1 MDSDAAENCFALKQ
15 FPSAI
20 NAANTST
27 MQTRTFNFFIARASR
42 NSVLNTECVLLI
54 SNVFPPI
61 PTHPPIATST
71 PKAASSTLKIAG
83 SPMAPLH
90 AAEHFQ
96 LRSGFPRVAW
106 LRPCPD
112 ANSLNL
118 HRLHPYIAPKRPAK
132 VSFAKRLWS
141 FFDTFLR
148 RFAKQTEFF
157 FCFCP
162 TALVFSILAPR
173 RLASPCGLKRR
184 GVIPSPLALM
194 RLPIFPLRETNP
206 TAQIYRG
213 SPFPFGRSSR
223 RLPLQICADGVLPSY
238 VRVFA
243 VMCVRMCA
251 FSPHCVR
258 LPVVIASATGARRRF
273 LRHSRAADA

>member
-1 MDSDAAENCFALKQ
+1 MCPSDLECFSTNSNPSAHRDFHAKSCFQHAENRRL
-15 FPSAI
+15 PYGSA
-20 NAANTST
+20 SRR
-27 MQTRTFNFFIARASR
+27 RTFSTSVGLSPRRLAASLSR
-42 NSVLNTECVLLI
+42 CKFPESASTASV
-54 SNVFPPI
+54 
-61 PTHPPIATST
+61 HR
-71 PKAASSTLKIAG
+71 PKAPRKGFVCKKTL
-83 SPMAPLH
+83 
-90 AAEHFQ
+90 
-96 LRSGFPRVAW
+96 V
-106 LRPCPD
+106 
-112 ANSLNL
+112 
-118 HRLHPYIAPKRPAK
+118 
-132 VSFAKRLWS
+132 

-213 SPFPFGRSSR
+213 SPFPFGGSSR

-258 LPVVIASATGARRRF
+258 LPVVIASATGARRRV